1 MILSVSKTSQ
11 EYYEALEKDGQKF
24 IRGNQAM
31 EHEREDGTRMK
42 RIRWKTNETKLVHD
56 WLERS

>member
-11 EYYEALEKDGQKF
+11 EYYEALEKDGQRF

-56 WLERS
+56 